1 MRVNGEGVH
10 GTGELTRKRCIN
22 HAMTFDAALPFEG
35 RRYDMNAEM
44 RFAAWPVPG
53 VALVQM

>member
-1 MRVNGEGVH
+1 VNGESVH

-22 HAMTFDAALPFEG
+22 HAVTFDPALPFES
-35 RRYDMNAEM
+35 RRYNMNSEM

-53 VALVQM
+53 MALMQV